1 MVLYQVTMMAP
12 RGASPLR
19 YNDATVRN
27 LAAEVLRG
35 STAPG
40 LIHFRTVPVCRG
52 NMRFPQLSDD
62 GVTRRQMVD
71 RASVPIN
78 SSTFGRIAACL
89 PAAPDRSRSLLEIRV
104 RIPWPGVR
112 YCDSWHPAGL
122 AALGDEIFE
131 SAEGFQDGMNNRT
144 KLNAWRIERS
154 SAHASASG

>member
-1 MVLYQVTMMAP
+1 MKQALVWGVIA
-12 RGASPLR
+12 RIF
-19 YNDATVRN
+19 V
-27 LAAEVLRG
+27 
-35 STAPG
+35 
-40 LIHFRTVPVCRG
+40 
-52 NMRFPQLSDD
+52 

-104 RIPWPGVR
+104 RIPWPGIR

-131 SAEGFQDGMNNRT
+131 SAEGFQDGMNNR
-144 KLNAWRIERS
+144 RGVQRMRVRQ
-154 SAHASASG
+154 AS